1 LGGRV
6 ALPNVEPSAKKWE
19 TELSRRIGAAVQARR
34 KAMGLTAQQLAE
46 RTKELGYH
54 VTRVAISKIEGN
66 LRAGKFDVAELLVLA
81 AALDIPPA
89 LLLYPGFPIGA
100 VELLPDDRQATNYD
114 ALKWLAGDRP
124 LPLRRADVKPGA
136 APEPNLGTQ
145 LIAAVLERDQHDRNR
160 ILATAKAKPEDLE
173 AIRQLETEGATIRVR
188 IADLRDRLG
197 VAVSSEG
204 ERDE

>member
-1 LGGRV
+1 M
-6 ALPNVEPSAKKWE
+6 PNVDSSAKRWE

-46 RTKELGYH
+46 RTKGLGYH

-66 LRAGKFDVAELLVLA
+66 LRAGKLDVAELLVLA

-89 LLLYPGFPIGA
+89 LLLYPGFPSGV
-100 VELLPDDRQATNYD
+100 VELLPDDRQASNYD
-114 ALKWLAGDRP
+114 ALKWLAGERP
-124 LPLRRADVKPGA
+124 MPLRRADAKPGA
-136 APEPNLGTQ
+136 VPEPNLGTQ
-145 LIAAVLERDQHDRNR
+145 LIAAVAERDLHDRNR

-188 IADLRDRLG
+188 IADLCDRLG
-197 VAVSSEG
+197 VAGSSKGEG
-204 ERDE
+204 DA